1 MTMKRLDHLVTE
13 RRLAASRTQA
23 QRMIQAGDVLVNG
36 RVSIKPAD
44 SYTDDVQITLR
55 AALRFVSRGG
65 EKLEAA
71 LNAFG
76 RANLTGKICA
86 DIGASTGGFTDC
98 LLQHDAQRVYA
109 IDVGTDQLDRRLRE
123 DDRVVVM
130 ERTNIRDVHSLPE
143 PVDLATIDASFISLK
158 LILPGLLT
166 WTWRR
171 QADIIALIK
180 PQFEAGREQAARGQG
195 VIRDLSVHR
204 HVLADLIA
212 YAGEKGLQ
220 ATGLIRS
227 PITGP
232 KGNVEYLAALS
243 AGEGL
248 AEPSVKRMIVNATG
262 E

>member
-1 MTMKRLDHLVTE
+1 
-13 RRLAASRTQA
+13 
-23 QRMIQAGDVLVNG
+23 MIQAGDVRVNG
-36 RVSIKPAD
+36 RVCMKPAE
-44 SYTDDVQITLR
+44 TFAENVEVTLQ
-55 AALRFVSRGG
+55 AAIRFVSRGG

-143 PVDLATIDASFISLK
+143 PVDLVTIDVSFISLK

-166 WTWRR
+166 WTWRS
-171 QADIIALIK
+171 QADLIALIK
-180 PQFEAGREQAARGQG
+180 PQFEAGRELAAQGQG
-195 VIRDLSVHR
+195 VIRDSNVHR
-204 HVLADLIA
+204 QVLTGLIA
-212 YAGEKGLQ
+212 FAGEVGLT

-232 KGNVEYLAALS
+232 KGNVEYLVALT
-243 AGEGL
+243 AGARADERSMRRL
-248 AEPSVKRMIVNATG
+248 IENAMG